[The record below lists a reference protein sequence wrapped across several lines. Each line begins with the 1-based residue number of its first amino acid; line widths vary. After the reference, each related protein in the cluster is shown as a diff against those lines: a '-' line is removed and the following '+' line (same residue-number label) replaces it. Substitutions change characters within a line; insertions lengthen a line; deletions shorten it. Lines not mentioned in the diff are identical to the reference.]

1 MAMSKKL
8 SPKTNSKRSAGR
20 VKKSEPANQRSFSST
35 FHKALDRV
43 KHMTSRISADDQRS

>member
-20 VKKSEPANQRSFSST
+20 VKKSGTAKQKSFSPT

-43 KHMTSRISADDQRS
+43 KHMTSRISPDDQRA